1 MCSSLTFNGEV
12 SKSRVFSFVGT
23 MMCELD
29 VSDPKV
35 SNTFTAF
42 DALDRKFILNGV
54 IVVEIGF
61 ACAV

>member
-1 MCSSLTFNGEV
+1 
-12 SKSRVFSFVGT
+12 VFSFVGT